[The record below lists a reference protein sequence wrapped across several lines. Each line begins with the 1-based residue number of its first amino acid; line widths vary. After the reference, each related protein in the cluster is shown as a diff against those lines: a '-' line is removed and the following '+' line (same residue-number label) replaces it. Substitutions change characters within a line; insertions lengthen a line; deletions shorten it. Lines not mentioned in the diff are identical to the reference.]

1 MATNSNYSISF
12 KLDAEGVKNNLKL
25 LRSKNQQAVLQIAE
39 DFCRKRIEPYM
50 KANAPW
56 KDRTGNARRGLSA
69 KAKLKGTI
77 IKNVEIELS
86 HGVWYGY
93 RLEQWFNQRYQIIWP
108 TARAMGPEL
117 MKECNGYL
125 NKIRL

>member
-1 MATNSNYSISF
+1 MDGNYSYSF
-12 KLDAEGVKNNLKL
+12 RLEADGVKNNLKL
-25 LRSKNQQAVLQIAE
+25 LRSKNQQKVLEIAK

-50 KANAPW
+50 KRNAPW
-56 KDRTGNARRGLSA
+56 NDRTGNARRTLSA
-69 KAKLKGTI
+69 KASLKGTI

-93 RLEQWFNQRYQIIWP
+93 RLETWFNQRYQIIWP

-117 MKECNGYL
+117 MREYNGYL